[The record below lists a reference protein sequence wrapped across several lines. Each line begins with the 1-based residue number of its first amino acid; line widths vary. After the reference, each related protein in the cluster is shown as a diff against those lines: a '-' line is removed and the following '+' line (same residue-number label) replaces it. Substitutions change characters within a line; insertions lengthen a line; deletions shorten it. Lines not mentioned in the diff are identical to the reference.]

1 MEKTPKK
8 ILLVSHEM
16 TYTGAP
22 CSLLKVG
29 KLLQEEGFSVDVW
42 TLKDGEFTVEFQ
54 RMGMEVKKISFPA
67 DVSDSFSNTIALF
80 DIVIANT
87 IFCAAFA
94 RYAQRF
100 TKTVLYI
107 RESENIPQ
115 IIRDCGLEEKDFTE
129 VKNLICVS
137 EYARQ
142 FIEKRY
148 GRTDVTV
155 IPNFVEDDSAFIRQK
170 RHLKK
175 KYSKDKIFYFLVT
188 LD

>member
-22 CSLLKVG
+22 CSLLKTG

-42 TLKDGEFTVEFQ
+42 TLKDGEFTEEFQ
-54 RMGMEVKKISFPA
+54 RIGMEVKKISFPE
-67 DVSDSFSNTIALF
+67 DVSDSLSNTIASF

-94 RYAQRF
+94 RYAQNF
-100 TKTVLYI
+100 ANTVLYI

-115 IIRDCGLEEKDFTE
+115 IIRDCGLEESDFTE
-129 VKNLICVS
+129 ADNLICVS

-142 FIEKRY
+142 FIER
-148 GRTDVTV
+148 R
-155 IPNFVEDDSAFIRQK
+155 
-170 RHLKK
+170 
-175 KYSKDKIFYFLVT
+175 
-188 LD
+188 